1 MFVPQIL
8 AARRRTSCI
17 AADRPNRTS
26 SGGNNSVGLVVWFL
40 LGFSDGILA

>member
-17 AADRPNRTS
+17 AADRPNKTS
-26 SGGNNSVGLVVWFL
+26 SGGSNSDGSVAWL
-40 LGFSDGILA
+40 LGFSEGIFA